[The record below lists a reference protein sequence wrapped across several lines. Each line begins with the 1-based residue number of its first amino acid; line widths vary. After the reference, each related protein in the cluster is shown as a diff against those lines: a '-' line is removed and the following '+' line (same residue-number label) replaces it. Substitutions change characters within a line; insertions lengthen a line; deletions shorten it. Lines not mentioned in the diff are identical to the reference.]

1 MNFLEKNL
9 SMQTLSTTLS
19 TESVNGT
26 FNNTSMSALNFST
39 VEVDSCNDK
48 KLNLYLLSE
57 FSHNRFKKTNR
68 RPSARI
74 RVINTNFLDK
84 NHLTRIF
91 RDKTLDIEKLNF
103 AKEAYEF
110 NRLETTK
117 SKSNRNVPAT
127 KTVLALATAK
137 PSDHMK
143 ICMAELNEI
152 RFMKNN
158 NENDSPI
165 GLCQIT
171 SVKSLSKAITDNNNR
186 NRKSTHRKQF
196 NKCEFIDRDERNNLF
211 KRIAPTYFV
220 E

>member
-19 TESVNGT
+19 TKESVNAT
-26 FNNTSMSALNFST
+26 FNSTSMSTLNFST
-39 VEVDSCNDK
+39 KEVDSCNGK
-48 KLNLYLLSE
+48 KLNFYLLSE

-68 RPSARI
+68 RPAARI
-74 RVINTNFLDK
+74 RVITTNFLDK
-84 NHLTRIF
+84 NQLTRIF
-91 RDKTLDIEKLNF
+91 RDKTLDNEKLNF

-110 NRLETTK
+110 NRLETIK

-127 KTVLALATAK
+127 RTVLATAK

-158 NENDSPI
+158 NETRSPI

-171 SVKSLSKAITDNNNR
+171 SVKSLSKAITDR
-186 NRKSTHRKQF
+186 NKKSTHRKQF
-196 NKCEFIDRDERNNLF
+196 NKCEFIERGGERNSLF